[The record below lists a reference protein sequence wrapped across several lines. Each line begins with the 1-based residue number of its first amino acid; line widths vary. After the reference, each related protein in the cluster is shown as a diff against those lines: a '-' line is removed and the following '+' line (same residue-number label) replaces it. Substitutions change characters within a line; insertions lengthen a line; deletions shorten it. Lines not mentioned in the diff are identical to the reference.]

1 MQLLPLLLHDL
12 MALRRE
18 QNQAKMVD
26 LMDKWLQT
34 LTCMAHNDTI
44 SPTLTKVKPNEN
56 ETDKNKTS
64 LAPQLFLVTHT
75 PF

>member
-1 MQLLPLLLHDL
+1 
-12 MALRRE
+12 
-18 QNQAKMVD
+18 MVD

-56 ETDKNKTS
+56 VTDKNKTS

-75 PF
+75 SF